1 MTSENSGEPI
11 FSVRNLEVDY
21 WTTTGTVRAL
31 DGVSLELRR
40 GEVLALVGE
49 SGSGKS
55 TTASALL
62 GILPPT
68 AQLNAESL
76 DFNGVDL
83 MGLGAQGWRR
93 IRGRQIGFV
102 PQDPGV
108 SLNPTLRVG
117 YQIAE
122 ALRVHRIGN
131 AVSRKART
139 LDLLQKVG
147 IDDPER
153 RTQQYPHQLS
163 GGMRQRVLIAIALAC
178 DPEVVIA
185 DEPTSALDVTVQK
198 AVLDQLE
205 LLVTNSGAALVL
217 ITHDLGVAAERA
229 THMAVMR
236 AGRIVEQ
243 GPAGRVVKMP
253 SDPYTAQLS
262 AAAPSMRSERLK
274 PSTNVQH
281 AARVDEA
288 SMPIRSTLVAMND
301 VVKTFG
307 TGDKAFT
314 AIDGV
319 SLEVRSGETLAI
331 VGESGSGKSTTAR
344 LLMGLEQPTAG
355 DVTINGFGTTRS
367 LGRTSRR
374 ALARAVQLVYQ
385 SPYESLDPRYT
396 VAQIISEPLRAFDLI
411 PRSARARRVAELL
424 EQVALAPDL
433 LVRRPRELSGGQS
446 QRVAIARA
454 LASEPDLI
462 VLDEAVSALDVSVQA
477 QVLQL
482 LVNLQAELGLTYV
495 FISHDLAVV
504 RQVSDR
510 VVVMRTGR
518 IVEEGTVD
526 AIFENPKEQYT
537 RALLDAIPQ
546 PRQDDQARASVRG
559 AAVAPIRILKRS
571 LPRFERIE

>member
-1 MTSENSGEPI
+1 VTVDTSEEPI
-11 FSVRNLEVDY
+11 LSVRNLEVDY
-21 WTTTGTVRAL
+21 RTKTGTVRAV

-40 GEVLALVGE
+40 GDVLALVGE

-55 TTASALL
+55 TTVSAML

-68 AQLNAESL
+68 AQIRAERVE
-76 DFNGVDL
+76 FNGVDL
-83 MGLGAQGWRR
+83 VGLSAQGWRR

-102 PQDPGV
+102 PQDPGIA
-108 SLNPTLRVG
+108 LNPTLTVG

-122 ALRVHRIGN
+122 ALSVHRIGD

-139 LDLLQKVG
+139 LDLLRSVG

-153 RTQQYPHQLS
+153 RTKQYPHQLS

-178 DPEVVIA
+178 EPEVVIA

-205 LLVTNSGAALVL
+205 LLVSNSGAALVL

-243 GPAGRVVKMP
+243 GPAERVVKAP
-253 SDPYTAQLS
+253 SNPYTAQLT
-262 AAAPSMRSERLK
+262 AAAPSMSSERLR
-274 PSTNVQH
+274 PTANVRH
-281 AARVDEA
+281 ALRVDHA
-288 SMPIRSTLVAMND
+288 SGPVRSTVVAMND

-307 TGDKAFT
+307 TRGRAFT
-314 AIDGV
+314 AVDGV
-319 SLEVRSGETLAI
+319 SLEIRSGETLAI
-331 VGESGSGKSTTAR
+331 VGESGSGKSTIAR

-355 DVTINGFGTTRS
+355 EVTIDGVGSTGS
-367 LGRTSRR
+367 LDRRGRR
-374 ALARAVQLVYQ
+374 ALARKVQLVYQ
-385 SPYESLDPRYT
+385 SPYASLDPRYT
-396 VAQIISEPLRAFDLI
+396 VAQIIDEPLRAFDLL
-411 PRSARARRVAELL
+411 PRSARARRVAQLL
-424 EQVALAPDL
+424 EQVALAPEL
-433 LVRRPRELSGGQS
+433 LDRRPRELSGGQS

-477 QVLQL
+477 QILQL
-482 LVNLQAELGLTYV
+482 LVNLQAEFGLTYV

-518 IVEEGTVD
+518 IVERGTVD
-526 AIFENPKEQYT
+526 AIFDNPKEQYT
-537 RALLDAIPQ
+537 RELLDAIPH
-546 PRQDDQARASVRG
+546 PLEDDEARASVRR
-559 AAVAPIRILKRS
+559 AAVARIRMLKG
-571 LPRFERIE
+571 PTGP